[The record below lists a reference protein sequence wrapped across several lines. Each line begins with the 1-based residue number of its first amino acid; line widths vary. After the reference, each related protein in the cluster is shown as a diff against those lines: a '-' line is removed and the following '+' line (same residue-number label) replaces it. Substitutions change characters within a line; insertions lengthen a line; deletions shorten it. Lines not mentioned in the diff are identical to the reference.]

1 MAKAEDIVF
10 IVPIKDGMLQTLY
23 LKDGAIVVIDVRTG
37 AVEHVSRLPSRDDI
51 AAVERVAESSRALRG
66 DLEHRLPRLP
76 IREIDH
82 TDRRASPTDDPQ
94 PLPAGVDR
102 RT

>member
-1 MAKAEDIVF
+1 VAKAEDIAFV
-10 IVPIKDGMLQTLY
+10 VPVKDGMWQTLY
-23 LKDGAIVVIDVRTG
+23 LKSGVIVVIDVRSGT
-37 AVEHVSRLPSRDDI
+37 VEHVSRLPSSDDI
-51 AAVERVAESSRALRG
+51 ATVERAAEGSRALRG

-82 TDRRASPTDDPQ
+82 TDRRAPVQGDSH
-94 PLPAGVDR
+94 PLPTGVDR